1 MVEEKKNKMAIEAKR
16 GCGYRKINGIYLVG
30 GGIGVPC
37 DRLPILL
44 DICSCCG
51 QGIKQARGW
60 TWVNVDKLI
69 GGPHITKTSYSSD
82 FLVRKLETEFC
93 PEHRTCPLC
102 GRPQEIGR
110 AGLLWIG
117 ESFYPT
123 PQDFIREG
131 IELGFS
137 RRIRTVPRGF
147 QPGETYVLLAHPKAC
162 TVEESLSDMFP
173 DEMVTRQKP
182 GIFYVWLP
190 QRIEKILLE
199 SQRDSEEIEDLRKRG
214 ITPVFVPDSD
224 LDHQGSVYDKEEKD
238 GPRLE
243 S

>member
-1 MVEEKKNKMAIEAKR
+1 MASEAKR
-16 GCGYRKINGIYLVG
+16 GCGYRKVGGIYLVG

-44 DICSCCG
+44 DLCSCCG

-60 TWVNVDKLI
+60 TWMNVDKLI
-69 GGPHITKTSYSSD
+69 GGPHYTTIGNYPD
-82 FLVRKLETEFC
+82 PGVGAVLCTEAK
-93 PEHRTCPLC
+93 TCPLC
-102 GRPQEIGR
+102 GRPQEMGR

-117 ESFYPT
+117 ESFYAT

-214 ITPVFVPDSD
+214 ITPVFVPDED
-224 LDHQGSVYDKEEKD
+224 LDHQGSVYDKEPEN
-238 GPRLE
+238 G
-243 S
+243 

>member
-1 MVEEKKNKMAIEAKR
+1 MACEAKR
-16 GCGYRKINGIYLVG
+16 GCGYRKVNGIYLVG

-37 DRLPILL
+37 DRLPFPLTVC
-44 DICSCCG
+44 DCCG

-60 TWVNVDKLI
+60 TWIDVNKFF
-69 GGPHITKTSYSSD
+69 GGIHNAEQDMWTPKTGMVLGCEERD
-82 FLVRKLETEFC
+82 
-93 PEHRTCPLC
+93 TCPLC
-102 GRPQEIGR
+102 GRPQEMGR

-117 ESFYPT
+117 ESFYAT

-147 QPGETYVLLAHPKAC
+147 QPGETYVLLAHPKAA
-162 TVEESLSDMFP
+162 TVEEPLNELFP
-173 DEMVTRQKP
+173 NETTTRQKP

-224 LDHQGSVYDKEEKD
+224 LDHQGSVYDKEPEN
-238 GPRLE
+238 E
-243 S
+243 

>member
-1 MVEEKKNKMAIEAKR
+1 MACEAKR
-16 GCGYRKINGIYLVG
+16 GCGYRKVNGIYLVG

-37 DRLPILL
+37 DRLPFHL
-44 DICSCCG
+44 DVCRTCG
-51 QGIKQARGW
+51 QGIKQSRGF
-60 TWVNVDKLI
+60 TWVNVEHLF
-69 GGPHITKTSYSSD
+69 GGPHYVGTLP
-82 FLVRKLETEFC
+82 FPMKLEPCDEAK
-93 PEHRTCPLC
+93 TCPLC
-102 GRPQEIGR
+102 GRPQEMGR

-117 ESFYPT
+117 EQFYKT

-162 TVEESLSDMFP
+162 TVEEPLSELFP
-173 DEMVTRQKP
+173 NETVTRQKP

-214 ITPVFVPDSD
+214 ITPVFVPDED
-224 LDHQGSVYDKEEKD
+224 LDHQGSVYDKEPEN
-238 GPRLE
+238 E
-243 S
+243 